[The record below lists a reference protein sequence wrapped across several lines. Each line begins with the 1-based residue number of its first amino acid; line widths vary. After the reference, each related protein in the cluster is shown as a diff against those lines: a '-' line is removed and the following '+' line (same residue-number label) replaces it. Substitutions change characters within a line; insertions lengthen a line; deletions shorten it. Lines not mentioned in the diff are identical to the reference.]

1 MYKPPTKTSVAS
13 KVSGL
18 RKLEPRAKRPTAAVL
33 ERFSLAERRLLDQT
47 LSETLECVYHHSF
60 RRPTAERRLVRSLP
74 SESDLRLDVPG
85 NDDSGLSLLAPPR
98 HKVLTTEE
106 ERELFLRFN
115 YCRYRVMLVVRRHHG
130 KRLGLRAG
138 RELVQWTREAL
149 QTRSTIVRLNTSLV
163 MAMARRTR
171 TVGVELSDLVSEGNL
186 ALLRCSDKFDCS
198 RGFKFSTYACRA
210 IVSAFIRLSSKAA
223 RYRSQFPAAFDPTLE
238 RNDYLEEA
246 CRRRR
251 RLRQRV
257 EAHSGA
263 QFGRPEHRRAASDQR
278 SLRPGWPGCG
288 SANPTPASDTGA
300 GGGAAGGQQGACPA
314 NSEPGTEQAQDRAR
328 RRVAR
333 GLVAAHRRSR
343 QRPQRPTPV

>member
-1 MYKPPTKTSVAS
+1 MYKPPTKTPVAS

-18 RKLEPRAKRPTAAVL
+18 RKLEPRAKRPIAAVL
-33 ERFSLAERRLLDQT
+33 ERFSLAERRLLDQA

-60 RRPTAERRLVRSLP
+60 RRPTAERRLVRPLP
-74 SESDLRLDVPG
+74 SETDLRLDVHG

-106 ERELFLRFN
+106 ERELFLRLN

-130 KRLGLRAG
+130 KRLGLRAA
-138 RELVQWTREAL
+138 RELVQWTHEAL

-223 RYRSQFPAAFDPTLE
+223 RYRGQFPAAFDPSLERSDYLDRKRVDDADDCVSDLKLILAHNSADLSTVERRVINARFVLDGPESAAKPQRRPPTLE
-238 RNDYLEEA
+238 QVGTLLGVSKERVRQIQNRALSKLRTVLEEE
-246 CRRRR
+246 
-251 RLRQRV
+251 L
-257 EAHSGA
+257 
-263 QFGRPEHRRAASDQR
+263 
-278 SLRPGWPGCG
+278 
-288 SANPTPASDTGA
+288 
-300 GGGAAGGQQGACPA
+300 
-314 NSEPGTEQAQDRAR
+314 
-328 RRVAR
+328 
-333 GLVAAHRRSR
+333 LVAS
-343 QRPQRPTPV
+343 

>member
-1 MYKPPTKTSVAS
+1 M
-13 KVSGL
+13 
-18 RKLEPRAKRPTAAVL
+18 LEH
-33 ERFSLAERRLLDQT
+33 FSLAERRLLDQT

-238 RNDYLEEA
+238 RNDYLE
-246 CRRRR
+246 RK
-251 RLRQRV
+251 RV
-257 EAHSGA
+257 DDADDCVSGLKLILAHN
-263 QFGRPEHRRAASDQR
+263 
-278 SLRPGWPGCG
+278 
-288 SANPTPASDTGA
+288 SADLSTV
-300 GGGAAGGQQGACPA
+300 
-314 NSEPGTEQAQDRAR
+314 E
-328 RRVAR
+328 RRVINAR
-333 GLVAAHRRSR
+333 FVLDGPDAAAQTQRRPPTLEQVGALLGVSKERVRQIQNRALSKLRTVLEEELLVAS
-343 QRPQRPTPV
+343 